1 MRRYEVSQVWQPGY
15 QPRIMRRWGFLTTHA
30 LVLIYVTQ
38 HPYSTVREISEAVGV
53 TERSGHSVLRDLR
66 DSGIMD
72 AERSGRRNSYT
83 INFEHLVSFRR
94 EGTAPELVPDTFVSA
109 LMDGLLPLQSPEFL
123 AFEDEVHPIN

>member
-1 MRRYEVSQVWQPGY
+1 MWQLGY
-15 QPRIMRRWGFLTTHA
+15 QPNSMRRWRFLTTHA

-38 HPYSTVREISEAVGV
+38 HPHSTVREIADTVGV
-53 TERSGHSVLRDLR
+53 TERAGHSVLRDLR
-66 DSGIMD
+66 DAGIID

-109 LMDGLLPLQSPEFL
+109 LMDGLLPLQSPEFPP
-123 AFEDEVHPIN
+123 FEDEVHPIN